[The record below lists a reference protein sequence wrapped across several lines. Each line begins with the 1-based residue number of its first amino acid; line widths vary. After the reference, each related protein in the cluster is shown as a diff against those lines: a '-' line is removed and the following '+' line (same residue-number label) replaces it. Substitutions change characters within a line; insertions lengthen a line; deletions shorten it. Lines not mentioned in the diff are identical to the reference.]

1 MPHDGSF
8 DFRANTLLNDQ
19 DLVQIPSTSM
29 ANMGSAVL
37 LTSVTTQEHRREELF
52 PMVIVSQD
60 VVCIENPTEVWNIG
74 GSYDVDETGSLV
86 PFHAEGETLFT
97 EHFQ

>member
-1 MPHDGSF
+1 MT
-8 DFRANTLLNDQ
+8 NN
-19 DLVQIPSTSM
+19 I
-29 ANMGSAVL
+29 GSAVL
-37 LTSVTTQEHRREELF
+37 LTSVTTQEPRAREDLF

-60 VVCIENPTEVWNIG
+60 VVCVENPSETWNIG